1 MISLY
6 LEPRWNLMP
15 KQIAPLSA
23 VQVAALK
30 PIAGRTQ
37 AELADGQVPGLRV
50 RVNAA
55 GDLTWSLNIR
65 GPDGIRKR
73 FEVGAG
79 LTLAQARRAAEV
91 VRSQVRS
98 GVDPGAAKRTTRAR
112 AKLAQGGVGT
122 LEAVLDNYFSMGQ
135 GAALASKVEQLRRIK
150 SVFSMQL
157 AKPALEITPA
167 QLQLAAD
174 SLLSG
179 SSAARAVAY
188 IKPVMRWAGKR
199 DLTQRGF
206 ADLEKPSVGEGI
218 GGQRVLGAT
227 ELKQVL
233 PLFRESDHGRCCL
246 FMLLT
251 GCRLTEAVKATWGEI
266 DVKAAV
272 WTIAAGRRKDT
283 RSRARKKAV
292 AAVPLV
298 VPLSKQV
305 LALLGKQMAPEE
317 LLFPGPTGAAL
328 QNWDRWQK
336 AATKDIKVK
345 DWDRHTLRRTCATIA
360 GDMGAAPHVVSVLLG
375 HRNIGDPL
383 VAGYNK
389 SRYGREHAEALQNV
403 ANFIDGL
410 AGGNVVLLRETSVTG
425 RVEAHLG
432 PKGSNG

>member
-1 MISLY
+1 MPRQIS
-6 LEPRWNLMP
+6 
-15 KQIAPLSA
+15 PLSA

-30 PIAGRTQ
+30 PIPGKTQ
-37 AELADGQVPGLRV
+37 TELADGQVPGLRV
-50 RVNAA
+50 RVNVD
-55 GDLTWSLNIR
+55 GSLTWSLNIR

-98 GVDPGAAKRTTRAR
+98 GVDPGAAKRTIRAR
-112 AKLAQGGVGT
+112 AKLALGGVGT
-122 LEAVLDNYFSMGQ
+122 LAAVVEHYFSKGPGMV
-135 GAALASKVEQLRRIK
+135 LATKAEQLRRIR
-150 SVFSMQL
+150 SVFSGQL
-157 AKPALEITPA
+157 ATPAMEVSPAL
-167 QLQLAAD
+167 LQLAAD
-174 SLLSG
+174 SHPSG

-292 AAVPLV
+292 AAVPFV

-305 LALLGKQMAPEE
+305 LALLGKQKAPEE

-336 AATKDIKVK
+336 AATKNIAVK

-360 GDMGAAPHVVSVLLG
+360 GDLGAAPHVISTLLG

-389 SRYGREHAEALQNV
+389 SRYGREHGEALQRV
-403 ANFIDGL
+403 ADFIDGF
-410 AGGNVVLLRETSVTG
+410 AVGNVVLLEGVR
-425 RVEAHLG
+425 
-432 PKGSNG
+432 